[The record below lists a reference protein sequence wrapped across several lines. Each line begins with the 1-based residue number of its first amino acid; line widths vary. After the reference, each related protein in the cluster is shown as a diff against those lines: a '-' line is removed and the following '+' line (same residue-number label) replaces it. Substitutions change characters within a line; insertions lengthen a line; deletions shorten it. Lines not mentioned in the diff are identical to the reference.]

1 MIKRVQ
7 QSLSFS
13 DTISKTSSRASN
25 VVKELTKLAKKEH
38 NTEKVKINLSENIN
52 SIVSVYKYKLD
63 NSQININ
70 IPENAEIIAVE
81 SKMHHLWKSMIMM
94 ACNNYKEDHEE
105 KELSFD
111 YSVNAQFNNVI
122 FKFNGPQIEKYILDN
137 NLNIGN
143 NDDQDDLN
151 LNLRIIRKITE
162 DISGSFEIDSAPDNN
177 IFTVKIPHTASKFSA

>member
-1 MIKRVQ
+1 MI
-7 QSLSFS
+7 
-13 DTISKTSSRASN
+13 
-25 VVKELTKLAKKEH
+25 
-38 NTEKVKINLSENIN
+38 
-52 SIVSVYKYKLD
+52 
-63 NSQININ
+63 
-70 IPENAEIIAVE
+70 
-81 SKMHHLWKSMIMM
+81 

-143 NDDQDDLN
+143 SDDQDDLN

-177 IFTVKIPHTASKFSA
+177 IFTVKIPHTAAKFSA